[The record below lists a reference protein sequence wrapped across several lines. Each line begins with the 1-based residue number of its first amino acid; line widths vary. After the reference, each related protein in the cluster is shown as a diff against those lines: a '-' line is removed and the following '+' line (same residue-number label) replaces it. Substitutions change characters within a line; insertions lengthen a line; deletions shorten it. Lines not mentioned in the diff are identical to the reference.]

1 MAEGLEGSVSLAPAI
16 ARSEEELIG
25 TEAEEEREWREIDG
39 AELAAACRRRVSTL
53 MRRMVAQLE
62 LAAQTPA
69 RSAGAVRQLAA
80 VLGILHRLREL
91 ELTADWL
98 PYDETLIRDKDEW
111 KFFLDAA
118 RLLFRRRAPVMQRAV
133 ETYAAAGP
141 TTAALAEPSTA
152 AGLLLWLVWDLGL
165 DVRSAT
171 DADDRGEVRENLRGV
186 ARLVAMAQVVSDDER
201 AREKASE
208 AISRHC
214 GFYAGDGVTETWCDE
229 HLSWLKKMANI
240 ACAPRASHTL
250 ARPADA
256 GDLVYPTLKAE
267 ASLHV
272 VLQSKGS
279 SVKVVDL
286 DKEDEETTYGIKYVA
301 VLNY

>member
-1 MAEGLEGSVSLAPAI
+1 
-16 ARSEEELIG
+16 
-25 TEAEEEREWREIDG
+25 
-39 AELAAACRRRVSTL
+39 
-53 MRRMVAQLE
+53 
-62 LAAQTPA
+62 
-69 RSAGAVRQLAA
+69 
-80 VLGILHRLREL
+80 
-91 ELTADWL
+91 
-98 PYDETLIRDKDEW
+98 
-111 KFFLDAA
+111 
-118 RLLFRRRAPVMQRAV
+118 MQRAV
-133 ETYAAAGP
+133 ETYAAAGT

-208 AISRHC
+208 AISRHYA
-214 GFYAGDGVTETWCDE
+214 FYAGDGVTETWCDK
-229 HLSWLKKMANI
+229 HLSWLKKMADV
-240 ACAPRASHTL
+240 ACSPRAAHTL